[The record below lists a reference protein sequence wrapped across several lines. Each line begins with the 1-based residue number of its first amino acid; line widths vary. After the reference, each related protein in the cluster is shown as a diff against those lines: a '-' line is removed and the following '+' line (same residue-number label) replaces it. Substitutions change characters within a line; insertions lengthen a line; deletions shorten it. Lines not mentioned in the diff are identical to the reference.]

1 MVSNRTDPV
10 NPPHRPALLWVL
22 VGLLTVEFLLVA
34 ALTVLTV
41 VSLVEGGAGSLA
53 SGIALTVIVALAAIW
68 LAAMVIGALRGQAW
82 IRAAAVVWQVI
93 QIAVGIG
100 ALLGALSQPWIGW
113 PLVIVGVAAFVLLF
127 TPSVV
132 AATRRRDDTAV

>member
-1 MVSNRTDPV
+1 LW
-10 NPPHRPALLWVL
+10 ALVA
-22 VGLLTVEFLLVA
+22 LLTVEFLLVA
-34 ALTVLTV
+34 ALLVATVLA
-41 VSLVEGGAGSLA
+41 LAEGGAGSLA

-93 QIAVGIG
+93 QIAVGVG
-100 ALLGALSQPWIGW
+100 ALLGALAQPWIGW
-113 PLVIVGVAAFVLLF
+113 PLLIVGVAAFILLF

-132 AATRRRDDTAV
+132 EATRHRDDTAV

>member
-1 MVSNRTDPV
+1 
-10 NPPHRPALLWVL
+10 

-34 ALTVLTV
+34 ALTVLSV

-68 LAAMVIGALRGQAW
+68 LGAMVIGALRGQAW

-113 PLVIVGVAAFVLLF
+113 PLAIVGVAAFILLF

-132 AATRRRDDTAV
+132 EATRHRDDTAV